1 MCNMDRV
8 GRTRRLSVR
17 ELHCARRLRAATMHK
32 WAYLDRYGGG
42 GNRKWVGSGSKVGGG
57 GGGEGMWKGEG
68 KLGHIC
74 SEHTLLCKAPDT
86 LIAARMRVMEMV
98 RL

>member
-1 MCNMDRV
+1 MGWGWGIESGWGV
-8 GRTRRLSVR
+8 EV
-17 ELHCARRLRAATMHK
+17 K
-32 WAYLDRYGGG
+32 W
-42 GNRKWVGSGSKVGGG
+42 GG